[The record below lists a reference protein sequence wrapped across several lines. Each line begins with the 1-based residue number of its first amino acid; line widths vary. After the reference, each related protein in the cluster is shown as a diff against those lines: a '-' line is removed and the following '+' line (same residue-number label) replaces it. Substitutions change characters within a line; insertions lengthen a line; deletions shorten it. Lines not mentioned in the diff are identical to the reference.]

1 MNWIVGTET
10 KNVNC
15 QHCSKNFRINF
26 YGMKRAHNHVGNLK
40 SYSWDKNNCIEEVER
55 YPADY
60 NINYSDL
67 ARRFDLKNKN
77 GN

>member
-1 MNWIVGTET
+1 MIGV
-10 KNVNC
+10 
-15 QHCSKNFRINF
+15 
-26 YGMKRAHNHVGNLK
+26 HNHVRNMQ
-40 SYSWDKNNCIEEVER
+40 SYSQDKDNCIEAVER
-55 YPADY
+55 YPADH